1 MLQPVSA
8 PTVMSRP
15 SDPQAAAL
23 LDHVFSQT
31 LKNIEFLASQNYISP
46 VDATELSNRLTAAQ
60 SNRSNSVSSLAN
72 SIQALTVSPVPP
84 AGPGRNVP
92 PPPPRPVKQARAV
105 WAYNEDGRE
114 PNDLSFNAGEIIEI
128 VDETNADWWT
138 GKCRGKQG
146 LFPSNYVEKIAS
158 PPSSVPPPAM
168 PSQTPAYSPPPQPMM
183 PPQPMPPQH
192 MPPPQGYAPG
202 YDQKPAYR
210 PFGAVYQAQ
219 DQPPAAAGQ
228 VNSIGLQQAQPE
240 PKKSRFGG
248 RLGETMATSAAG
260 GVGFG
265 AGAAI
270 GSGIVNA
277 IF

>member
-1 MLQPVSA
+1 MF
-8 PTVMSRP
+8 RP
-15 SDPQAAAL
+15 SDSQAAAL

-31 LKNIEFLASQNYISP
+31 LRNIEFLASHNYISP

-60 SNRSNSVSSLAN
+60 HNNGDAVSALASSV
-72 SIQALTVSPVPP
+72 QALTVPPVPP
-84 AGPGRNVP
+84 VGPGRGIP
-92 PPPPRPVKQARAV
+92 LPPPRPVKQARAV

-114 PNDLSFNAGEIIEI
+114 PNDLTFSTGEIIEI

-146 LFPSNYVEKIAS
+146 LFPSNHVEMIAS
-158 PPSSVPPPAM
+158 PPASVPPPAA
-168 PSQTPAYSPPPQPMM
+168 PSPAPVYSPPPQPMM
-183 PPQPMPPQH
+183 PPQPMPPQ
-192 MPPPQGYAPG
+192 QGYAPG
-202 YDQKPAYR
+202 YDQKPVYR

-219 DQPPAAAGQ
+219 NQPPPAAVGQ
-228 VNSIGLQQAQPE
+228 VNTLGLQQAPQQTPQQAPQQE
-240 PKKSRFGG
+240 QKKHRFG
-248 RLGETMATSAAG
+248 RLGDTMATSAAG